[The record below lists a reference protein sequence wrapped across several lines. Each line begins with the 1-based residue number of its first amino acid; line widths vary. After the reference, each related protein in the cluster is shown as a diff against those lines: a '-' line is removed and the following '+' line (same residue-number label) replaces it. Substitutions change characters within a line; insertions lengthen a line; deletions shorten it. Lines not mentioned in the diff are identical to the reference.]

1 MRLEGPACHG
11 IVRSGEIL
19 KNVRLRPAS
28 PLGVPRILGGP
39 PVSKRPGGVQ
49 RGRMAGVAAGDMGG
63 GPPPGRGRPYSPP
76 PPRVPPL
83 PPPPAPS
90 SPPLAPPPPPGL
102 WS

>member
-1 MRLEGPACHG
+1 MRLEGPTCHG

-49 RGRMAGVAAGDMGG
+49 RGRMAGVAAGDMAAG
-63 GPPPGRGRPYSPP
+63 GPPARGRPLS
-76 PPRVPPL
+76 
-83 PPPPAPS
+83 
-90 SPPLAPPPPPGL
+90 PPPPPGPPPPPPPL
-102 WS
+102 PLPRPLLPPPPRTP